1 MKINKIFKSLNDEM
15 NGKTNDIE
23 NAATIMVVM
32 PSEENEIIIYANT
45 KATVKDLRRA
55 LENLSHV
62 SEDDMENVE
71 QEFASDAKRDLF
83 KTIDEASLPDDVKAK
98 VKKMTADL
106 FASI

>member
-15 NGKTNDIE
+15 NGKTSNIE
-23 NAATIMVVM
+23 KAATIMMVM
-32 PSEENEIIIYANT
+32 PKEEDEIIIYANS
-45 KATVKDLRRA
+45 KSTVKDLRRA
-55 LENLSHV
+55 LESLSHV
-62 SEDDMENVE
+62 SEDEIEVVE
-71 QEFASDAKRDLF
+71 EEFASDAKRDLF